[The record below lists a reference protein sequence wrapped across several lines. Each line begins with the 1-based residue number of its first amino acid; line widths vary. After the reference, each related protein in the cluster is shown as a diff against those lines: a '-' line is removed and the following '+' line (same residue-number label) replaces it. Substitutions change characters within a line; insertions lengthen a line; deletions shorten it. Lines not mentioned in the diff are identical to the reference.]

1 MTANTRKFLTL
12 LAIGLVLFAIL
23 VTDTHRTAIASVW
36 PYLEAFADYQAK

>member
-1 MTANTRKFLTL
+1 MAPETRKFFTL

-36 PYLEAFADYQAK
+36 PYLEAFAEYQRK